1 MYVLKTAL
9 HADGSVKKYKVR
21 LVAKGDLQDP
31 STYNETYAG
40 TCQRKAAMLLL
51 SIANQKDWE
60 IATADIS
67 TAFLYGD
74 LEEPIFMELPD
85 GRIVRLLKSIY
96 GLKQAAYKFKEH
108 LHQKL
113 VKIGFKKLETDSS
126 VYYLY
131 AAFFQNI

>member
-1 MYVLKTAL
+1 
-9 HADGSVKKYKVR
+9 
-21 LVAKGDLQDP
+21 
-31 STYNETYAG
+31 
-40 TCQRKAAMLLL
+40 
-51 SIANQKDWE
+51 
-60 IATADIS
+60 
-67 TAFLYGD
+67 
-74 LEEPIFMELPD
+74 MELPD
-85 GRIVRLLKSIY
+85 DRIVRLLKSIY